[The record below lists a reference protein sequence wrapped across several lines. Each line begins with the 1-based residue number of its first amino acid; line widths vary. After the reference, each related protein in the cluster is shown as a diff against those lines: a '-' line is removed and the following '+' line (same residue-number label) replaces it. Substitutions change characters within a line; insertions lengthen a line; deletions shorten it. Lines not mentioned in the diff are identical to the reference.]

1 MGIRLYL
8 LQEPVS
14 YFSNNTKGTLS
25 FFTGL
30 GILIVFGI
38 IFSIVRA
45 HMKPVEKKKRKYGIM
60 SFNRLAWQ
68 CGLDR
73 DEKKL
78 LSYVFKLN
86 DVDDPE
92 FVLEKPHL
100 LDKYFKKAYNYAV
113 KTIADDGELS
123 GELTK
128 LFSLRN
134 VLENAPIGEVI
145 TSTKQLEEDTDVIVV
160 YGKNQYQSKVVSSRG
175 ENLTLACPKNNIGSQ
190 IRMSQGFK
198 VSLTFLT
205 DKPVAYE
212 TKVLETRDGGFGLG
226 VLVPHSNKLRP
237 LAHRKCRRKQTSIE
251 CYFSKVN
258 VVQTGKGRKQKTKL
272 MVEKKRFKGTI
283 LDISLGGCS
292 IKTPVLITAGSKL
305 KVQMPS
311 SDDSTITCLGQ
322 VLRINRNGVGVV
334 MHVKF
339 LKVPKRS
346 GNAINA
352 MVFEF
357 DE

>member
-1 MGIRLYL
+1 MR
-8 LQEPVS
+8 
-14 YFSNNTKGTLS
+14 
-25 FFTGL
+25 
-30 GILIVFGI
+30 
-38 IFSIVRA
+38 
-45 HMKPVEKKKRKYGIM
+45 PVEKKKRKYSIM
-60 SFNRLAWQ
+60 NFNKLVRQ

-86 DVDDPE
+86 DVSDPE

-100 LDKYFKKAYNYAV
+100 LDKYFKKAYGYAL
-113 KTIADDGELS
+113 KTTKADDELND
-123 GELTK
+123 ELAE

-145 TSTKQLEEDTDVIVV
+145 ISTKRLEKETDVIVV
-160 YGKNQYQSKVVSSRG
+160 HGKNQYQSKVISSTG

-190 IRMSQGFK
+190 MRMPRGGK
-198 VSLTFLT
+198 VNLSFLI

-212 TKVLETRDGGFGLG
+212 TKVLETQDTGFGLTI
-226 VLVPHSNKLRP
+226 LVPHSDRLRL
-237 LAHRKCRRKQTSIE
+237 LAHRRCRRKQTVLE
-251 CYFSKVN
+251 CYFSEVN
-258 VVQTGKGRKQKTKL
+258 VVQTGKGRKKKTKL
-272 MVEKKRFKGTI
+272 VAEKKQFKGTI
-283 LDISLGGCS
+283 LDISAGGCS
-292 IKTPVLITAGSKL
+292 IKTPVLIAAGSKL

-311 SDDSTITCLGQ
+311 SDDNTITCLGQ
-322 VLRINRNGVGVV
+322 VLRINRSGVGVV

-357 DE
+357 DG